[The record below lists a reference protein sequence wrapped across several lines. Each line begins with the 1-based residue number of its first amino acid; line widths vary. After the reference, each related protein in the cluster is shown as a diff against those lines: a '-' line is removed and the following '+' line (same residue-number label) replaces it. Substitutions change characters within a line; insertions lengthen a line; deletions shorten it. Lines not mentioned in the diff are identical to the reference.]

1 MMEVYIKE
9 RKGEGYA
16 LSFRKMVYPLES
28 RTFLMSI
35 WFCCGLCRCSS
46 TRATTP
52 CRGCCKKGLSC
63 EETHWNSCLSVFVCA
78 EKVPLFFFSANSV
91 CSKDIL
97 LILSFRSSSVVQ
109 QSHRLC
115 TIFNWLFQIPN
126 PLRVNSLLGSWSRIT
141 FLFCRYSPSIP
152 LISFPGASHRLWS
165 QRFFSLHHLH
175 QWLMTTGCIL
185 AHYKLDKALYHFLR
199 WLKDFVG
206 TKPLLNEACRIA
218 IVRHFTVE
226 LVYLAKKKKFEWVVP
241 NLLFLFFFEGTSKK
255 DFLYVPICAV
265 SVTYLDGRD
274 VRTPNRSY
282 SLFLED
288 NCMAF

>member
-1 MMEVYIKE
+1 MLQKRVEL
-9 RKGEGYA
+9 RRNA
-16 LSFRKMVYPLES
+16 LKLLPKRV
-28 RTFLMSI
+28 
-35 WFCCGLCRCSS
+35 
-46 TRATTP
+46 
-52 CRGCCKKGLSC
+52 
-63 EETHWNSCLSVFVCA
+63 CLSRESA
-78 EKVPLFFFSANSV
+78 IIFFSAHSV
-91 CSKDIL
+91 YSKDIL

-115 TIFNWLFQIPN
+115 TIYNWLFQIPN

-165 QRFFSLHHLH
+165 QRFFYLHHLH

-199 WLKDFVG
+199 WLKGFVG
-206 TKPLLNEACRIA
+206 TKPLLNEPCRIA

-274 VRTPNRSY
+274 VRTPNQSY